1 MLKAKELMRISEAR
15 DDWKHLKLWSW
26 AYAYEKKAEEWT
38 NVFPPVSDDR
48 RLFINTYRQ
57 VYEAIDSLNDNPH
70 SWVCVAVN
78 DKVREARKMMDG
90 IIARFDAVGE

>member
-26 AYAYEKKAEEWT
+26 AHAYEKKAEEWS

-48 RLFINTYRQ
+48 RVFINTYQ
-57 VYEAIDSLNDNPH
+57 LVYKAIDSLTDNPC
-70 SWVCVAVN
+70 SWICVAVN
-78 DKVREARKMMDG
+78 DKIKEERKMMDG
-90 IIARFDAVGE
+90 IIARFDSMEK